1 MDRGM
6 VMVKAMMTTVNTIQ
20 PHIIVL
26 KRKSMKLLMHW
37 LKTSKH
43 IRKNVFYLQQT
54 SDRKSWQISRILSLL
69 PKVYLLKNRFL
80 LHPYGILNWK
90 TESLTFKQ
98 LRAQLK
104 LHWLLNAQQLPKESV
119 LLVKKQQKQSRNFTY
134 HSTKLAMEDIV
145 VDTDMDMDMHK
156 LLRSLGMLCLN
167 MDMVTSMATV
177 NRIQITILATT
188 TSTKTMV
195 VQRIIQKSTS
205 ITMSAITMVEMIMKL
220 IMNTMVATVDT
231 IIMKKTK
238 SAKLKK
244 KSRNI
249 LMTLMLLLSL
259 KVQLGT
265 LLLNRLKRVL
275 KL

>member
-1 MDRGM
+1 M
-6 VMVKAMMTTVNTIQ
+6 
-20 PHIIVL
+20 
-26 KRKSMKLLMHW
+26 
-37 LKTSKH
+37 
-43 IRKNVFYLQQT
+43 
-54 SDRKSWQISRILSLL
+54 
-69 PKVYLLKNRFL
+69 
-80 LHPYGILNWK
+80 
-90 TESLTFKQ
+90 
-98 LRAQLK
+98 
-104 LHWLLNAQQLPKESV
+104 
-119 LLVKKQQKQSRNFTY
+119 
-134 HSTKLAMEDIV
+134 V

-177 NRIQITILATT
+177 NRILIIILATT

>member
-1 MDRGM
+1 M
-6 VMVKAMMTTVNTIQ
+6 
-20 PHIIVL
+20 
-26 KRKSMKLLMHW
+26 
-37 LKTSKH
+37 
-43 IRKNVFYLQQT
+43 
-54 SDRKSWQISRILSLL
+54 
-69 PKVYLLKNRFL
+69 
-80 LHPYGILNWK
+80 
-90 TESLTFKQ
+90 
-98 LRAQLK
+98 
-104 LHWLLNAQQLPKESV
+104 
-119 LLVKKQQKQSRNFTY
+119 
-134 HSTKLAMEDIV
+134 